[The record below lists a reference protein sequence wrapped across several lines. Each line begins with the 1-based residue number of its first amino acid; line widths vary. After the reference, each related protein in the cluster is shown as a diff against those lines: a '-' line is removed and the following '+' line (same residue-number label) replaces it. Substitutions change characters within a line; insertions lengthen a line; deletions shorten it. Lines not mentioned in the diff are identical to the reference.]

1 MPESSDANQYQNLL
15 HQLAIAS
22 HHHWDLDR
30 LLPMAIAETA
40 RALQVKRGSI
50 LRLKYPETAG
60 GQNSIE
66 TIQVTAIAEWV
77 DGQAEFKPLLNR
89 QFALSDCRWC
99 QEAFA
104 NAPEPLAI
112 ADKRDVSL
120 AAASGKKKAAILDE
134 PNLPALLIVPLWRA
148 GEAANQNQVLG
159 FLVLQHHL
167 PHPWQPEELALI
179 DWVAIQVS
187 TAIVQSQTL
196 QQVQTE
202 VEDRT
207 SQLQSSLELQE
218 KLYEKMRQQVAEL
231 KHLYEVKNQFVS
243 DMSDRLKHPLTAM
256 RIAIRLLRQP
266 ELPVE
271 KRNQYL
277 DIIDR
282 QCTEEINLI
291 EDLLSLQRLDS
302 KPMASEWQNIDFK
315 QAILDVTK
323 SFEQKWRDRGLSLAV
338 ELPPSSVGLQT
349 DLNSLNR
356 ILLEL
361 LTNAG
366 KYSDP
371 NTTVYLRLI
380 QQPRSAATKL
390 KEISN
395 SDFEGHGSQ
404 AVLTIRNTGF
414 CISEAEL
421 PHIFDRFVRS
431 QAVIQPVRGTG
442 LGLALV
448 KSLVE
453 YLHGQIDVS
462 SSAIASSQSCETC
475 FTLTLPQF
483 IESYRS

>member
-1 MPESSDANQYQNLL
+1 
-15 HQLAIAS
+15 
-22 HHHWDLDR
+22 
-30 LLPMAIAETA
+30 
-40 RALQVKRGSI
+40 
-50 LRLKYPETAG
+50 
-60 GQNSIE
+60 
-66 TIQVTAIAEWV
+66 
-77 DGQAEFKPLLNR
+77 
-89 QFALSDCRWC
+89 
-99 QEAFA
+99 
-104 NAPEPLAI
+104 
-112 ADKRDVSL
+112 
-120 AAASGKKKAAILDE
+120 
-134 PNLPALLIVPLWRA
+134 
-148 GEAANQNQVLG
+148 
-159 FLVLQHHL
+159 
-167 PHPWQPEELALI
+167 
-179 DWVAIQVS
+179 
-187 TAIVQSQTL
+187 
-196 QQVQTE
+196 
-202 VEDRT
+202 
-207 SQLQSSLELQE
+207 
-218 KLYEKMRQQVAEL
+218 
-231 KHLYEVKNQFVS
+231 
-243 DMSDRLKHPLTAM
+243 
-256 RIAIRLLRQP
+256 
-266 ELPVE
+266 
-271 KRNQYL
+271 
-277 DIIDR
+277 
-282 QCTEEINLI
+282 
-291 EDLLSLQRLDS
+291 
-302 KPMASEWQNIDFK
+302 MASEWQNIDFK
-315 QAILDVTK
+315 QAILDVTE

-338 ELPPSSVGLQT
+338 ELPPSPVGLQT